1 MNKKVLH
8 RRHLAKQMFGDLD
21 EIVKRSRFIDYDSHA
36 HSTFVPSFEPK
47 DVVHALTNK
56 SWINV
61 MHENI
66 GDFECNK
73 SLGAYFNFLLMTL

>member
-1 MNKKVLH
+1 MNKEVLH

-47 DVVHALTNK
+47 DVVHALTNE
-56 SWINV
+56 S
-61 MHENI
+61 
-66 GDFECNK
+66 
-73 SLGAYFNFLLMTL
+73 